1 MVAETKPLAWGF
13 TNKAWHLCNNWVE
26 HLGPALPYK
35 RGKEPRDGS
44 TRLQSWRT
52 ISINELCRDS
62 QASTAAPGGAYVLR
76 PASYVQKSPRQHQ
89 QPQRTG
95 SADSSDHVIAV
106 PDCASRP
113 LSCQQHRDDH
123 HSGASQRQLSSF
135 LAAASRHSPFRCR
148 TASVPL
154 FHGSWRQLYRPTP
167 PPTNLCSN
175 ISTSTSTPLL
185 PDVVDSLPRP
195 SYTSSIPAGNRCRH
209 EKSLCRLRLPFF
221 SLLTFFPRTS
231 TSPGGM
237 FPHRLLSWHHFAA
250 VLEGKRKI
258 IVRQEM
264 RPRESKR
271 GKDNDFGEREIL
283 CRDLFKRMS
292 N

>member
-1 MVAETKPLAWGF
+1 MIARQAQPPPE
-13 TNKAWHLCNNWVE
+13 
-26 HLGPALPYK
+26 
-35 RGKEPRDGS
+35 EPTS
-44 TRLQSWRT
+44 
-52 ISINELCRDS
+52 C
-62 QASTAAPGGAYVLR
+62 VLR
-76 PASYVQKSPRQHQ
+76 PTSRNLRGSTNSRRERASYVQKSPRQHQ

-123 HSGASQRQLSSF
+123 HSGASQRQLSSS

-148 TASVPL
+148 TASVLL

-209 EKSLCRLRLPFF
+209 EKSLCRLRLSFF
-221 SLLTFFPRTS
+221 FAADM
-231 TSPGGM
+231 SPGSLRCVM
-237 FPHRLLSWHHFAA
+237 T
-250 VLEGKRKI
+250 RKYI
-258 IVRQEM
+258 KHWQ
-264 RPRESKR
+264 
-271 GKDNDFGEREIL
+271 
-283 CRDLFKRMS
+283 
-292 N
+292 